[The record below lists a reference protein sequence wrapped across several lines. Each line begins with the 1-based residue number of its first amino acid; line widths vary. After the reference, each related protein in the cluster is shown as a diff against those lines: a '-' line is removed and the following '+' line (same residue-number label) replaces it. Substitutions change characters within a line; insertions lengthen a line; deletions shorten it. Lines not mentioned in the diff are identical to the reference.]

1 MRKWIGEH
9 DYRVTES
16 GPFAIT
22 FRVHAIYRS
31 HAASV
36 RMGPPQLN
44 ETVRVVPR
52 IGVGSMSKYTT
63 SVIMSAAVS
72 VATFATAHAQQSV
85 LAIPDNDSVYIDAKS
100 FQVVPGK
107 GKGDAGVQIKDLAA
121 RELGPGAII
130 IRSGNKL
137 YIAEGQTLRGIVTA
151 YAYDPRQYNPALTG
165 GQYNP
170 ALTGGGSIG
179 YNQQFAYDP
188 RQPQNNPALPG
199 GQYNPAVTGGGSIG
213 YNQQFAYDPRQYN
226 PALTGG
232 PYNPALTGGGSVGYN
247 QQFINDPRQPQYDP
261 RLTGGGSAGYN
272 AMLMQ
277 FLNDPRQP
285 QYDPRLT
292 GGGSAGYNAQLMQFA
307 YDPDYVQYKLKKAFE
322 DNWISPS
329 TK

>member
-151 YAYDPRQYNPALTG
+151 YAYDPRQYKLTG

-188 RQPQNNPALPG
+188 RQYNPALAG
-199 GQYNPAVTGGGSIG
+199 GQYNPALTGGGSIG

-232 PYNPALTGGGSVGYN
+232 GSIGYN
-247 QQFINDPRQPQYDP
+247 QQFINDPQQPQYDP

-322 DNWISPS
+322 DNWISAA

>member
-1 MRKWIGEH
+1 
-9 DYRVTES
+9 
-16 GPFAIT
+16 
-22 FRVHAIYRS
+22 
-31 HAASV
+31 
-36 RMGPPQLN
+36 
-44 ETVRVVPR
+44 
-52 IGVGSMSKYTT
+52 MSKYTT

-107 GKGDAGVQIKDLAA
+107 AKGDAGAQIKDLAA

-137 YIAEGQTLRGIVTA
+137 YIAEGQTLRGVVTA
-151 YAYDPRQYNPALTG
+151 YGYDPRQYNPALTG

-188 RQPQNNPALPG
+188 RRYNPALAG
-199 GQYNPAVTGGGSIG
+199 GQYNPALTGGGSIG
-213 YNQQFAYDPRQYN
+213 YNQQFAY
-226 PALTGG
+226 
-232 PYNPALTGGGSVGYN
+232 
-247 QQFINDPRQPQYDP
+247 DPRQPQYDP

-322 DNWISPS
+322 DNWISAV

>member
-1 MRKWIGEH
+1 
-9 DYRVTES
+9 
-16 GPFAIT
+16 
-22 FRVHAIYRS
+22 
-31 HAASV
+31 
-36 RMGPPQLN
+36 
-44 ETVRVVPR
+44 
-52 IGVGSMSKYTT
+52 MSKYAT

-72 VATFATAHAQQSV
+72 VATFATAHAQQTG
-85 LAIPDNDSVYIDAKS
+85 LTIPDNDSVYIDARS
-100 FQVVPGK
+100 FQVIPGK
-107 GKGDAGVQIKDLAA
+107 GKGDSGPQIRDLAA

-137 YIAEGQTLRGIVTA
+137 YIAEGQTLRGVVTA
-151 YAYDPRQYNPALTG
+151 FANDPRLYNPS
-165 GQYNP
+165 
-170 ALTGGGSIG
+170 LTGGGSIG
-179 YNQQFAYDP
+179 YNAQFAYDP
-188 RQPQNNPALPG
+188 RL
-199 GQYNPAVTGGGSIG
+199 YNPSLTGGGSIG

-232 PYNPALTGGGSVGYN
+232 PYNPALTGGGSIGYN
-247 QQFINDPRQPQYDP
+247 QQFINDPMQRQYDP

-272 AMLMQ
+272 AQLMQ

-322 DNWISPS
+322 DNWISAV

>member
-1 MRKWIGEH
+1 MR
-9 DYRVTES
+9 
-16 GPFAIT
+16 PL
-22 FRVHAIYRS
+22 
-31 HAASV
+31 
-36 RMGPPQLN
+36 QLN
-44 ETVRVVPR
+44 ETVLVVPR

-72 VATFATAHAQQSV
+72 VATFATAHAQQTA

-107 GKGDAGVQIKDLAA
+107 GKGDAGVQIKDLGA

-188 RQPQNNPALPG
+188 RQYNPAL
-199 GQYNPAVTGGGSIG
+199 TGGGSIG
-213 YNQQFAYDPRQYN
+213 YNQQF
-226 PALTGG
+226 
-232 PYNPALTGGGSVGYN
+232 
-247 QQFINDPRQPQYDP
+247 INDPTQRQYDP

-322 DNWISPS
+322 DNWISAV

>member
-1 MRKWIGEH
+1 
-9 DYRVTES
+9 
-16 GPFAIT
+16 
-22 FRVHAIYRS
+22 
-31 HAASV
+31 
-36 RMGPPQLN
+36 
-44 ETVRVVPR
+44 
-52 IGVGSMSKYTT
+52 MSKYTT
-63 SVIMSAAVS
+63 SVIISAAVS
-72 VATFATAHAQQSV
+72 VSTFATAHAQQTAV
-85 LAIPDNDSVYIDAKS
+85 AIPDNDSVYIDAKS

-107 GKGDAGVQIKDLAA
+107 GKGDAGAQIKDLGA

-137 YIAEGQTLRGIVTA
+137 YIAEGQTLRGVVTA

-165 GQYNP
+165 G
-170 ALTGGGSIG
+170 GS
-179 YNQQFAYDP
+179 
-188 RQPQNNPALPG
+188 
-199 GQYNPAVTGGGSIG
+199 VG

-232 PYNPALTGGGSVGYN
+232 GSVGYNQQFAYDPRQYNPALTGGGSIGYN

-292 GGGSAGYNAQLMQFA
+292 GGGSPGYNATLMQFA

-322 DNWISPS
+322 DNWISAV

>member
-1 MRKWIGEH
+1 
-9 DYRVTES
+9 
-16 GPFAIT
+16 
-22 FRVHAIYRS
+22 
-31 HAASV
+31 
-36 RMGPPQLN
+36 
-44 ETVRVVPR
+44 
-52 IGVGSMSKYTT
+52 MSKYTT

-72 VATFATAHAQQSV
+72 VATFTTAHAQQSV

-107 GKGDAGVQIKDLAA
+107 GKGDAGAQIKDLAA

-151 YAYDPRQYNPALTG
+151 YAYDPRQYNPALAG

-188 RQPQNNPALPG
+188 RQYNPALTG
-199 GQYNPAVTGGGSIG
+199 GQYNPALTGGGSIG
-213 YNQQFAYDPRQYN
+213 YNQQF
-226 PALTGG
+226 
-232 PYNPALTGGGSVGYN
+232 
-247 QQFINDPRQPQYDP
+247 I
-261 RLTGGGSAGYN
+261 
-272 AMLMQ
+272 
-277 FLNDPRQP
+277 NDPRQP

>member
-1 MRKWIGEH
+1 LKSDAGPSSALLMRKWIGEH
-9 DYRVTES
+9 DDRVTES

-36 RMGPPQLN
+36 RMRPPQLN

-52 IGVGSMSKYTT
+52 IGVGSMSKYAT

-107 GKGDAGVQIKDLAA
+107 GKGDAGAQIKDLAA

-188 RQPQNNPALPG
+188 RQYNPALAG
-199 GQYNPAVTGGGSIG
+199 GQYNPALTGGGSIG

-226 PALTGG
+226 PALAGG
-232 PYNPALTGGGSVGYN
+232 QYNPALTGGGSVGYN

-277 FLNDPRQP
+277 F
-285 QYDPRLT
+285 
-292 GGGSAGYNAQLMQFA
+292 A

-322 DNWISPS
+322 DNWISAV

>member
-1 MRKWIGEH
+1 
-9 DYRVTES
+9 
-16 GPFAIT
+16 
-22 FRVHAIYRS
+22 
-31 HAASV
+31 
-36 RMGPPQLN
+36 
-44 ETVRVVPR
+44 
-52 IGVGSMSKYTT
+52 MSKYTT

-72 VATFATAHAQQSV
+72 AVTFATAHAQQTV
-85 LAIPDNDSVYIDAKS
+85 LTIPDNDSVYIDAKS

-137 YIAEGQTLRGIVTA
+137 YIAEGQTLRGVVTA

-188 RQPQNNPALPG
+188 RQ
-199 GQYNPAVTGGGSIG
+199 
-213 YNQQFAYDPRQYN
+213 YN

-232 PYNPALTGGGSVGYN
+232 PYNPA
-247 QQFINDPRQPQYDP
+247 
-261 RLTGGGSAGYN
+261 LTGGGSAGYN

-292 GGGSAGYNAQLMQFA
+292 GGGSAGYNATLMQFA

-322 DNWISPS
+322 DNWISAA

>member
-1 MRKWIGEH
+1 
-9 DYRVTES
+9 
-16 GPFAIT
+16 
-22 FRVHAIYRS
+22 
-31 HAASV
+31 
-36 RMGPPQLN
+36 
-44 ETVRVVPR
+44 
-52 IGVGSMSKYTT
+52 MSKYAT

-107 GKGDAGVQIKDLAA
+107 AKGDAGAQIKDLAA

-130 IRSGNKL
+130 IRWGNKL
-137 YIAEGQTLRGIVTA
+137 YIAEGQTLRGVVTA
-151 YAYDPRQYNPALTG
+151 YGYDPRQYNPALTG

-179 YNQQFAYDP
+179 YNQQF
-188 RQPQNNPALPG
+188 
-199 GQYNPAVTGGGSIG
+199 
-213 YNQQFAYDPRQYN
+213 
-226 PALTGG
+226 
-232 PYNPALTGGGSVGYN
+232 
-247 QQFINDPRQPQYDP
+247 INDPQQPQYDP

-272 AMLMQ
+272 AQLMQ

-322 DNWISPS
+322 DNWISAV

>member
-1 MRKWIGEH
+1 
-9 DYRVTES
+9 
-16 GPFAIT
+16 
-22 FRVHAIYRS
+22 
-31 HAASV
+31 
-36 RMGPPQLN
+36 
-44 ETVRVVPR
+44 
-52 IGVGSMSKYTT
+52 MSKYTT

-72 VATFATAHAQQSV
+72 VATFATAHAQQTA

-107 GKGDAGVQIKDLAA
+107 GKGDAGVQIKDLGA

-151 YAYDPRQYNPALTG
+151 YAYDPRQYNPVLTG

-179 YNQQFAYDP
+179 YNQQF
-188 RQPQNNPALPG
+188 
-199 GQYNPAVTGGGSIG
+199 
-213 YNQQFAYDPRQYN
+213 
-226 PALTGG
+226 
-232 PYNPALTGGGSVGYN
+232 
-247 QQFINDPRQPQYDP
+247 INDPQQPQYDP

>member
-1 MRKWIGEH
+1 MRKWIGEY

-36 RMGPPQLN
+36 RMGPPPLN
-44 ETVRVVPR
+44 ETVRVVHR

-170 ALTGGGSIG
+170 AITGGGSIG
-179 YNQQFAYDP
+179 YNMQFA
-188 RQPQNNPALPG
+188 N
-199 GQYNPAVTGGGSIG
+199 
-213 YNQQFAYDPRQYN
+213 DPRQYN

-232 PYNPALTGGGSVGYN
+232 QYNPALTGGGSIGYN

-322 DNWISPS
+322 DNWISAVA
-329 TK
+329 K